1 MRNFKAANKGYWH
14 ETKWE
19 YITVDTFAGQTCMVT
34 GSGSGIGKAL
44 SELLLARGA
53 TVYAIDINA
62 QGLES
67 LVYGGPSGQLHK
79 IKLDITDERAVIDQ
93 LTAIV
98 RETGSIDYLFNVAGI
113 TIAGEASDLSRD
125 NWRKVIDVNLN
136 GLVNTTVDTYQ
147 QMVRQGHGHIVNM
160 ASVQGLVPLPLEAPY
175 VTSKYAVVGL
185 SQALRVEGR
194 DLGVK
199 VSVVCPGMVE
209 TPIFD
214 SPMVNIPRQQYEE
227 YVKPWKRF
235 AVSPR
240 TCAKCVLRGVEKNRA
255 IIPVTFMARL
265 IWWIGR
271 ISPAGLNAILAGDL
285 AKLRTALK

>member
-1 MRNFKAANKGYWH
+1 VN
-14 ETKWE
+14 
-19 YITVDTFAGQTCMVT
+19 IFAGQTCVVT
-34 GSGSGIGKAL
+34 GGGSGIGKAL
-44 SELLLARGA
+44 SELLLQRGA
-53 TVYAIDINA
+53 TVYAVDINA
-62 QGLES
+62 DGLEN
-67 LVYGGPSGQLHK
+67 VDCAGHPARLHK
-79 IKLDITDERAVIDQ
+79 VTLNITDEAAVSDQ
-93 LTAIV
+93 LSAVV

-113 TIAGEASDLSRD
+113 TIAGEATDLSRN

-136 GLVNTTVDTYQ
+136 GLINTTVDTYQ

-214 SPMVNIPRQQYEE
+214 SPMINIPRQKYEE

-235 AVSPR
+235 AVSP
-240 TCAKCVLRGVEKNRA
+240 TICAECVLRGVAKNRA
-255 IIPVTFMARL
+255 IIPVTFMAKL
-265 IWWIGR
+265 MWWIGR
-271 ISPAGLNAILAGDL
+271 ISPGGLNTILAGDL
-285 AKLRTALK
+285 AKLRAALK